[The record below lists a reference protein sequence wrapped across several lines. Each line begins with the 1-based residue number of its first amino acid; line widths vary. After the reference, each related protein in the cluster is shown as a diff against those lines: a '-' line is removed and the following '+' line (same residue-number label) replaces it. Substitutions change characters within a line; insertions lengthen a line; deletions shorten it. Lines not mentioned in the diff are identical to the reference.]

1 MTNSDLKKLKLD
13 RSGKRSI
20 GVSQKKPYRRFVIP
34 AVVLAALVDAYLA
47 FSGFWSSG
55 IPVEVGKVQRA
66 YPSQAFTLLNATGYV
81 VPQTKADVASKGTGR
96 LEWMEVREGS
106 EVKKGEIIAR
116 LESQDVVAA
125 RQQAAANLGVAKAAL
140 GEARAEEKDA
150 RLRLKRAKRLIG
162 KHFVSEEAYDAAV
175 ARHDKAIAGI
185 NSAKAGILAAQ
196 AAYDGAKI
204 AVEYTLIRAPFDG
217 VILSKHADIG
227 DVVAPFS
234 STTESKGAVASMADM
249 DTLEVEADVSE
260 SNLLK
265 VYIGQPCEVQL
276 DALPDHRFR
285 CVVHRIVPTV
295 DRSKATVIVKVRFVD
310 KDRRILPDMSAKVAF
325 LTRELSPAERE
336 PVTVVPPSAVVT
348 RDGYDTVFVIEGTR
362 VKAVP
367 LETTARIGE
376 MQAVGDDLKPGDQ
389 VVLEPSEKLKNGSEV
404 KLIKP

>member
-13 RSGKRSI
+13 RSGKRKV
-20 GVSQKKPYRRFVIP
+20 GLSQKKPHRYFVIT
-34 AVVLAALVDAYLA
+34 AVLLVALVGAYTLY
-47 FSGFWSSG
+47 SGWWSSG
-55 IPVEVGKVQRA
+55 ISVEVGRVQRA
-66 YPSQAFTLLNATGYV
+66 YLSQAFTVLNATGYV

-116 LESQDVVAA
+116 LESQDVVATK
-125 RQQAAANLGVAKAAL
+125 QQAAANLEVAKAAL

-162 KHFVSEEAYDAAV
+162 KRFVSEEAYDAAV
-175 ARHDKAIAGI
+175 ARHDKAIAGV
-185 NSAKAGILAAQ
+185 NSAKAAILAAR
-196 AAYDGAKI
+196 AAYEGSKV

-234 STTESKGAVASMADM
+234 STTESKGAVASMADL

-265 VYIGQPCEVQL
+265 VYIGQPCEIQL

-295 DRSKATVIVKVRFVD
+295 DRSKATIMVKVRFVD

-325 LTRELSPAERE
+325 LSRELSPAEQK
-336 PVTVVPPSAVVT
+336 PITVVPPSAVVT
-348 RDGYDTVFVIEGTR
+348 RDGRDTIFVVEGIR
-362 VKAVP
+362 VRAVS
-367 LETTARIGE
+367 LETTTKIGE
-376 MQAVGDDLKPGDQ
+376 MQVVGDDLKLGDQ
-389 VVLEPSEKLKNGSEV
+389 VALKPPEKLKDGSEI